1 MSDPVESEGWSDD
14 MTGSGNKN
22 PSDQKRTVPGYGL
35 TMRLEIKNFPGELS
49 RVTQVIAE
57 AGGNLGSIEIIELHP
72 DYIVREI
79 SINTGDAEQANKIVE
94 TISSLENIK
103 VIQRWEST
111 YKTHR
116 GGIIQIENKLNIKT
130 LEEMSQAYTSTVANI
145 SQTITEDPANVW
157 PLTIKQNTVAVVSD
171 GSAVLGMG
179 NLGSKAAIPVMEGK
193 AMLFKRFG
201 GVDAF
206 PICIET
212 QDPEEII
219 NIVENISPVFGGIN
233 LEDISSPRCFHIE
246 EELQARLDIP
256 VFHSDQHA
264 TAVVVLAA
272 IINTLKIIKKEPRYL
287 KVMVCGVGAAGIAC
301 TRLMMTFGIENI
313 VGCDREGIVFQG
325 RKKNMNPAKEWFA
338 ANTNRERLKGD
349 IRTAMEGADLFLGLS
364 GPGVID
370 AHDIMV
376 MAEDP
381 VVFALANP
389 DPEVNPREAK
399 KHCRVLATG
408 RSDHPNQINNV
419 LCFPGLFRGALDC
432 YASCIND
439 EMKLAAASAI
449 ADSIQKEALREDN
462 IIPNV
467 FDKHVFLNVAKAVIE
482 TAHKTGVSRRKGAGM
497 SGAGQEDPTST

>member
-1 MSDPVESEGWSDD
+1 M
-14 MTGSGNKN
+14 
-22 PSDQKRTVPGYGL
+22 
-35 TMRLEIKNFPGELS
+35 TMRLEIKNVPGELA

-57 AGGNLGSIEIIELHP
+57 AGGNLGSIEIVEFHP
-72 DYIVREI
+72 DCLIREI
-79 SINTGDAEQANKIVE
+79 SIDTGNAEQAKKIIEAV
-94 TISSLENIK
+94 SNLKNIK
-103 VIQRWEST
+103 VIHRWEST
-111 YKTHR
+111 FKTHL
-116 GGIIQIENKLNIKT
+116 GGIIQIQNKIDIRT
-130 LEEMSQAYTSTVANI
+130 LEEMSQSYSSAVAHI
-145 SQTITEDPANVW
+145 SKAISEDPVNIW
-157 PLTIKQNTVAVVSD
+157 PLTIKQNTVAIVSD
-171 GSAVLGMG
+171 GSAILGMG

-212 QDPEEII
+212 QDSEEII

-246 EELQARLDIP
+246 EELQSRLDIP

-272 IINTLKIIKKEPRYL
+272 LINTLKIVKKDPRDL
-287 KVMVCGVGAAGIAC
+287 KVVVCGVGAAGIAC
-301 TRLMMTFGIENI
+301 TRLMMTFGIREI

-325 RKKNMNPAKEWFA
+325 RKRNMNPAKEWFA
-338 ANTNRERLKGD
+338 ANTNMGGLKGD
-349 IRTAMEGADLFLGLS
+349 LKAAMKGADLFLGLS

-370 AHDIMV
+370 AGDIRD

-389 DPEVNPREAK
+389 YPEVNPREAK
-399 KHCRVLATG
+399 KYTRVLATG
-408 RSDHPNQINNV
+408 SPDYPNQINNV

-449 ADSIQKEALREDN
+449 ADSVQKEALREDN
-462 IIPNV
+462 IIPSV
-467 FDKHVFLNVAKAVIE
+467 FDKHVFLDVAKAVIE
-482 TAHKTGVSRRKGAGM
+482 TAHKTGVSRRNGAAV
-497 SGAGQEDPTST
+497 SGAGTEGLTST